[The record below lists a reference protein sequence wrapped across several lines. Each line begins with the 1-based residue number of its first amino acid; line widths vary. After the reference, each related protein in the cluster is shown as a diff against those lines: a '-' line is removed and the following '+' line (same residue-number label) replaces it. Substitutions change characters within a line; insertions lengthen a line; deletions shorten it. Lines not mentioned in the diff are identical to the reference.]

1 MKNRSVSKK
10 RPIWKKLVGIGIVTA
25 IIFAVVAGAKYT
37 VAWAG
42 SGYDYNGNEVR
53 RALPVA
59 ASEKGPAKGQSSA
72 QVVVADNSKN
82 NGTGGNSENE
92 NPGQENPS
100 SGNSTGGNVV
110 NTNTGYVP
118 QTPSLNVSTNPN
130 AQYPQTSDDVN
141 IWLPIVGMTLVLGS
155 SMIVFRKTASL

>member
-1 MKNRSVSKK
+1 MKNRSVSKTR

-25 IIFAVVAGAKYT
+25 FSLVIVAGIHYT

-59 ASEKGPAKGQSSA
+59 ASGTKLGDSTAT
-72 QVVVADNSKN
+72 VVVKDNSKSEETN
-82 NGTGGNSENE
+82 NNSENE
-92 NPGQENPS
+92 EQPS
-100 SGNSTGGNVV
+100 NSTGGKVV

-118 QTPSLNVSTNPN
+118 ETPALNVTNNTN
-130 AQYPQTSDDVN
+130 ATYPQTGESTN
-141 IWLPIVGMTLVLGS
+141 IWLSIAGMMLIIGTSAVLLPN
-155 SMIVFRKTASL
+155 MRKRIKVSQ